1 MNKKQENRFLALCA
15 AIVLIGLLLPFGVF
29 AAWDK
34 ALLAGPHT
42 QTAAA
47 GLGAQAVQ
55 NHTACVLYDSL
66 HITGVDIGFESWQSG
81 GWQSVPVSEESLH
94 RAQNALQRL
103 AEAGLLPQSDLPK
116 AEALMQNSENAD
128 RQTYT
133 APGGLIQIES
143 KAQEPLSG
151 QQAVLCL
158 ILTGENGIVYF
169 NYQNGEQFMA
179 EAYSEEQLQA
189 YAGLA
194 GVQGFTDWQLHTHA
208 GAARALSA
216 YSEAAQVYLVCGSGY
231 SITLAASSMLPQTW
245 QSICE
250 AV

>member
-81 GWQSVPVSEESLH
+81 GWQSVPVSEESLQ

-116 AEALMQNSENAD
+116 AEALLQNSENAD

-133 APGGLIQIES
+133 APGGLIQIERKRRS
-143 KAQEPLSG
+143 L
-151 QQAVLCL
+151 
-158 ILTGENGIVYF
+158 
-169 NYQNGEQFMA
+169 
-179 EAYSEEQLQA
+179 
-189 YAGLA
+189 
-194 GVQGFTDWQLHTHA
+194 
-208 GAARALSA
+208 
-216 YSEAAQVYLVCGSGY
+216 
-231 SITLAASSMLPQTW
+231 
-245 QSICE
+245 
-250 AV
+250 